1 MLSFLKKLMNSET
14 MDLKQLLDDGAVVI
28 DVRTPEEFRGG
39 HVKNSIN
46 IPVNVIGNKAESL
59 KKHKHIILCCASGGR
74 SGAATSMLKSKGFTN
89 VYNGGS
95 WLNVKRYVH

>member
-1 MLSFLKKLMNSET
+1 MLSFLKNLFNSEK

-46 IPVNVIGNKAESL
+46 IPVNTIGNKADSL

-74 SGAATSMLKSKGFTN
+74 SGMATSMLKAKGFTN

-95 WLNVKRYVH
+95 WVNVRGYVK

>member
-1 MLSFLKKLMNSET
+1 MLSFFKKLLNSES

-28 DVRTPEEFRGG
+28 DVRSPEEFRGG

-46 IPVNVIGNKAESL
+46 IPVNVIANKTESL

-74 SGAATSMLKSKGFTN
+74 SGMATTMLKAKGFSN

-95 WLNVKRYVH
+95 WLNVNRYVH